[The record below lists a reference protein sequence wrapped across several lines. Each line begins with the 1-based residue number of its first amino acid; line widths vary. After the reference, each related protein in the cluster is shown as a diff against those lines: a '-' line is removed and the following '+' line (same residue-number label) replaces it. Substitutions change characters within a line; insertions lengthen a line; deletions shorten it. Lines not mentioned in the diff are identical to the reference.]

1 MNARAFV
8 GKLLYGAL
16 FVVALPAAL
25 AAWARAIEP
34 VMQAPPVLE
43 PTLGKLLVAL
53 GAALVLGGWHALWFH
68 GEGLPMNAFPPPKL
82 VTRGVFALAP
92 HPIYLGFCLGLF
104 GLAMWIGSAAIFWC
118 IAPIVSLAA
127 LALLFGYELRSLEA
141 RFGADRPRP
150 WLSLPRGEGAPGLAE
165 RLSVFGTL
173 LVPWALFYESVT
185 RLGPPRGAV
194 STYLG
199 FEASMPLFTASYP
212 FYASAYLVAIA
223 VPFVVHERAAL
234 RAYVARGW
242 VACLVVFPL
251 FWFLPF
257 VAEPRPL
264 PEGAVFAELVEAER
278 QLDSAR
284 GALPSFHVIFAMLAA
299 GALEAS
305 WPRWRWVSRA
315 WALGVAASCLGV
327 GMHGIVDV
335 LAGFAVGAAAIR
347 YERAWQRLRA
357 LSERIA
363 GSWREWRFGGL
374 RVIVHAVWA
383 ALSTATGAAIV
394 CALLGPGAAWPV
406 VIATLA
412 GLVGAAL
419 WAQWIEGSPS
429 LLRPYGFY
437 GGLLGTT
444 LGCLAAPSFGVPLW
458 SMLAAFAV
466 AGPWVQALGRLR
478 CLVQGCCHGAPCSA
492 EFGIVYTHPRSRVVR
507 LSPYAGQPVH
517 PTPLH
522 SILANA
528 LAALVLARLWFI
540 GMPAP
545 FVAGSFLVLNGLAR
559 FVEEAYR
566 GETQTPVAQGLRL
579 YQWIASGGVI
589 VGAAL
594 TTLPSEAS
602 TGSWQPWWGALGV
615 AAVLGAVVGAALGV
629 DFPTSNRRFSRLV

>member
-8 GKLLYGAL
+8 GRLLYGAL

-25 AAWARAIEP
+25 GAWARAIEP

-82 VTRGVFALAP
+82 VTRGVFALVP

-104 GLAMWIGSAAIFWC
+104 GLAMWIGQAAIFWC

-127 LALLFGYELRSLEA
+127 LALLYGYELLSLEA
-141 RFGADRPRP
+141 RFGRDRPRP
-150 WLSLPRGEGAPGLAE
+150 WLSLPSGEGAPSLSE

-173 LVPWALFYESVT
+173 LLPWALLYESVT

-199 FEASMPLFTASYP
+199 FEASMPLYTESYP
-212 FYASAYLVAIA
+212 FYASAYLVAVA
-223 VPFVVHERAAL
+223 VPFAVRERAAL

-257 VAEPRPL
+257 VAVPRPL
-264 PEGAVFAELVEAER
+264 PDGALFAELIEAER

-284 GALPSFHVIFAMLAA
+284 GALPSFHVVFAMLSGA
-299 GALEAS
+299 ALEAT
-305 WPRWRWVSRA
+305 WPRLRWFARLWV
-315 WALGVAASCLGV
+315 LGVAASCLGV

-335 LAGFAVGAAAIR
+335 VAGFAVGTAVIR
-347 YERAWQRLRA
+347 HERVWERLRA

-363 GSWREWRFGGL
+363 GSWREWRFGGV
-374 RVIVHAVWA
+374 RVIVHGVWA
-383 ALSTATGAAIV
+383 ALSTAAGAAIV
-394 CALLGPGAAWPV
+394 CALLGPRAAWPV

-437 GGLLGTT
+437 GGLLGTIV
-444 LGCLAAPSFGVPLW
+444 GCLAAPSFGVPLW

-478 CLVQGCCHGAPCSA
+478 CLVQGCCHGAPSSA
-492 EFGIVYTHPRSRVVR
+492 TIGIRYAHPRSRVVR

-517 PTPLH
+517 PTPLY

-528 LAALVLARLWFI
+528 FAALVLARLWSV

-566 GETQTPVAQGLRL
+566 GETQTPVSQGLRL
-579 YQWIASGGVI
+579 YQWIALGGVI
-589 VGAAL
+589 LGAAF
-594 TTLPSEAS
+594 TALPSAAP
-602 TGSWQPWWGALGV
+602 TGMWQPWWGALGV
-615 AAVLGAVVGAALGV
+615 AALLGLVVGAALGV
-629 DFPTSNRRFSRLV
+629 DFPASSRRFSRLV